1 MGTDPIEA
9 VEACKVAVKEAYD
22 GAVLDVEDSQM
33 GVCEKVSE
41 QIDAD
46 EKLSEHIAGWLCRGG
61 AGLIGVQPVCYIIR
75 RLCRCQRVSS
85 STSSK
90 PLSPYLGMSAR
101 YCGTGNCCRL
111 C

>member
-1 MGTDPIEA
+1 MWSVSRTLLAVGTDPIEA

-61 AGLIGVQPVCYIIR
+61 RSDR
-75 RLCRCQRVSS
+75 RPTCLLYN
-85 STSSK
+85 TTA
-90 PLSPYLGMSAR
+90 L
-101 YCGTGNCCRL
+101 
-111 C
+111 